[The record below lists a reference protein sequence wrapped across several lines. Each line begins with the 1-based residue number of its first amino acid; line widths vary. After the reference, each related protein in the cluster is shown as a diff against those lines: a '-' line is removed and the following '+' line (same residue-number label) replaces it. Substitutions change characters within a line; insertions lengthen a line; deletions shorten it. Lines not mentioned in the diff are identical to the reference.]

1 MGSIFSDDE
10 KDSLNKNCKPA
21 REMGK
26 MNEVITGPGKI
37 EAIRR
42 TVDGALEKFTF
53 KDNSIDDN
61 GNWSVLVPM
70 NIRKVVTD
78 EFGNLVPSP
87 DGIKGY
93 LLKVIIGLEYLWMQ
107 HLTIKD

>member
-1 MGSIFSDDE
+1 ME
-10 KDSLNKNCKPA
+10 KLD
-21 REMGK
+21 REKMGK
-26 MNEVITGPGKI
+26 LNEVITGSGKI
-37 EAIRR
+37 ESIRR
-42 TVDGALEKFTF
+42 TVDGNIERFEF

-87 DGIKGY
+87 DGIKGVATEGDY
-93 LLKVIIGLEYLWMQ
+93 RFRVSMDATSNDKRLRDP
-107 HLTIKD
+107 T